1 MKLIISVP
9 TISTTKGERYSEKKR
24 CDSETSDRIERIYG
38 YGRCS
43 ESLGVLASVIEKID
57 AIIDAA
63 CWQNSRSVVVV
74 VVDTR

>member
-24 CDSETSDRIERIYG
+24 CDSDRIERIYG
-38 YGRCS
+38 YDRCS

-74 VVDTR
+74 VDTR